1 MNNLNSVLIEGYLVG
16 EPKRTDFPN
25 NKNVLCNF
33 RIANNRFYKKGGEQ
47 VQETSYF
54 NVDVWGNVAENCA
67 RYLKKGSGVRVVGRI
82 KEERWKD
89 AEEKNHY
96 AVKII
101 AEHVDFLSKS
111 GNATQKKATGDAA
124 TKTAMHA
131 EAAGIDK
138 EIINL

>member
-1 MNNLNSVLIEGYLVG
+1 MNNLNSVLIEGHLVQ

-25 NKNVLCNF
+25 HKNMLCNF
-33 RIANNRFYKKGGEQ
+33 RIANNRFYKKDGQQ

-54 NVDVWGNVAENCA
+54 NVDVWGSTAENCA

-89 AEEKNHY
+89 AEEKKHY

-101 AEHVDFLSKS
+101 AEHVDFLSKGGYS
-111 GNATQKKATGDAA
+111 NKKKATSEGAVE
-124 TKTAMHA
+124 TAIHA
-131 EAAGIDK
+131 EDGNAEK